1 VFFMLSYA
9 FLLPLIAVRAIG
21 LNLLVGVM
29 WWQMY
34 FAAILTKYVVV
45 MYLRRN
51 YIRNGVESR
60 VESGVECSET
70 NVRKL
75 RFGINFR
82 DACISRRKEVE
93 IWDQLSFF

>member
-1 VFFMLSYA
+1 
-9 FLLPLIAVRAIG
+9 
-21 LNLLVGVM
+21 M

-34 FAAILTKYVVV
+34 FAAILTKYVVL

-51 YIRNGVESR
+51 YIRNGVESG

-70 NVRKL
+70 NIRKL
-75 RFGINFR
+75 RFGIVNFR

-93 IWDQLSFF
+93 IWDQLPRHMRFQTHALLDAFLSIFRRS